1 MIGYIKGEL
10 TEISENEIIVESQN
24 IGYAVSV
31 PMTVIDK
38 MPPVGSQ
45 VKVYTYLYVREDIL
59 ALYGFLTKDDLKIF
73 RLLITVSGI
82 GPKGALGI
90 LSTISP
96 DDLRFAVLSGD
107 TKTISKAPG
116 IGTKTAQRLIIDLKD
131 KLSLEEAFEAKFEH
145 QQGSSTSTA
154 SNGKNEAVLA
164 LTALGYSQAEALK
177 AVSASGASD
186 DISSDEVLKLA
197 LKKMMTF

>member
-59 ALYGFLTKDDLKIF
+59 ALYGFLLNSHVLLK
-73 RLLITVSGI
+73 
-82 GPKGALGI
+82 
-90 LSTISP
+90 
-96 DDLRFAVLSGD
+96 
-107 TKTISKAPG
+107 
-116 IGTKTAQRLIIDLKD
+116 
-131 KLSLEEAFEAKFEH
+131 
-145 QQGSSTSTA
+145 
-154 SNGKNEAVLA
+154 
-164 LTALGYSQAEALK
+164 
-177 AVSASGASD
+177 
-186 DISSDEVLKLA
+186 
-197 LKKMMTF
+197 